1 MLNLLKIATFFALEG
16 LALMLLWNVLQWPF
30 LNVPDINY
38 LQALSLKLV
47 FVLLS
52 GIKRRTCRC
61 KQNGGETTGSC
72 ATRIPPPP
80 TASSRSAV
88 R

>member
-1 MLNLLKIATFFALEG
+1 MRNLLRIATFFALES

-30 LNVPDINY
+30 PNVPDINY

-52 GIKRRTCRC
+52 GIKRRTCKC
-61 KQNGGETTGSC
+61 KQNGEETAGSC
-72 ATRIPPPP
+72 AIRTSPPP
-80 TASSRSAV
+80 TASSRSTV